1 MRFNSNLKRKSIVN
15 SNPFKKSHDN
25 TAFQKQ
31 HEVEFSLEI
40 TQCDPKILKVKTQR
54 HMGHIHFNEE
64 AVNIFTVR
72 EGGIFGNCV
81 TGEDGVW
88 ILII

>member
-1 MRFNSNLKRKSIVN
+1 MEYFRNNLI
-15 SNPFKKSHDN
+15 DLG
-25 TAFQKQ
+25 
-31 HEVEFSLEI
+31 E
-40 TQCDPKILKVKTQR
+40 DPTPR
-54 HMGHIHFNEE
+54 HMGHIHFDEE
-64 AVNIFTVR
+64 AVNIFAVR